1 LKARPS
7 DCPVFDLTVL
17 EEDLS
22 ICRLDAGAEVPAWA
36 TRTTFFSVTRTQ
48 DELSVVCPEEFVP
61 GDAYRERG
69 WRALKIEGPLDL
81 SMIGILASVAA
92 PLAEVGASIFTVSTF
107 DTDYVL
113 VRGTQLDLAVD
124 TLRENGHRVG
134 DYSAGGR

>member
-7 DCPVFDLTVL
+7 DGPVLDLTVL

-61 GDAYRERG
+61 EDAYRERG
-69 WRALKIEGPLDL
+69 WRALKLGGPLDL